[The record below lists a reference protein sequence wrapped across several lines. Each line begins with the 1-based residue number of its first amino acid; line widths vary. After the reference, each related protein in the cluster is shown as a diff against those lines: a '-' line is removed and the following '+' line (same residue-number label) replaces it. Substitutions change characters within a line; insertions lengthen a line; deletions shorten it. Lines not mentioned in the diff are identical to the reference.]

1 MHWICFIPNLFLIR
15 VFFANLSLQCEFV
28 AAPLRRPQAASMPGP
43 MMFFAGPGLAAFRRP
58 WGPAKKISPMEMG
71 EILHE
76 KIQLYIYK
84 PSINR

>member
-1 MHWICFIPNLFLIR
+1 MVGR
-15 VFFANLSLQCEFV
+15 
-28 AAPLRRPQAASMPGP
+28 
-43 MMFFAGPGLAAFRRP
+43 

-84 PSINR
+84 PSINKVTNPLISGVKIPCPYYGEFTE